1 MKLMPSASELREM
14 CSLDDFIEKII
25 TLVRSEAS
33 HGETRYIV
41 DIPIKHSME
50 DTKKKLTEAF
60 PDCRITRSWLT
71 RFYTISWA

>member
-1 MKLMPSASELREM
+1 MPSASELREL

-25 TLVRSEAS
+25 TLVRSEAT
-33 HGETRYIV
+33 HGETHFVV
-41 DIPIKHSME
+41 DIPLKHSM
-50 DTKKKLTEAF
+50 DGARKKLTEAF

>member
-1 MKLMPSASELREM
+1 MPTATELREM
-14 CSLDDFIEKII
+14 CSLDDFVEKII
-25 TLVRSEAS
+25 TLVKSEAA
-33 HGETRYIV
+33 HGETHYVV

-50 DTKKKLTEAF
+50 DARTKLTEAF